1 MPGERRWIMKNAER
15 PDAPRR
21 TAQSMADERQKRDD
35 DVKRQIERE
44 RKTFEEKVARLRALR
59 LAKEAADAPSAE
71 PAPAPPRARTR
82 RAQG

>member
-1 MPGERRWIMKNAER
+1 MKSAER

-21 TAQSMADERQKRDD
+21 TAQSIANDRQKRDD
-35 DVKRQIERE
+35 DVKRQIEKE

-59 LAKEAADAPSAE
+59 LAKEAADAVSAE
-71 PAPAPPRARTR
+71 AAPPPPRKARAP